1 MYKVFPKA
9 EAICLFKLNN
19 QILKLKS
26 RLVVKF
32 EWTTYRFYFSDLH
45 QQCKY
50 LQKIFLDLIIIKI

>member
-32 EWTTYRFYFSDLH
+32 E
-45 QQCKY
+45 
-50 LQKIFLDLIIIKI
+50 